1 VSGIEP
7 ELSASRD
14 EERVEKGGKRK
25 RERERERERGR
36 GGEGE
41 RRNRG
46 RMPGVRRRIRTQETR
61 LEERSRRDAARIN
74 DRR

>member
-25 RERERERERGR
+25 RERERERGR